1 MSPPEAIERLNAV
14 LAHLWMIRTF
24 LKHADEVTE
33 DEQLIEVPRLLY
45 DSIRAVEP
53 AFLAGDHATYI
64 RRLKGKLPKL
74 KKCAEL
80 FMAEYKRVSAHTNF
94 EMAALSL
101 SGAVRQMD
109 EILAAVK
116 AGEPTAHSSPC
127 EESTENPED

>member
-24 LKHADEVTE
+24 LKQADEVTE

-53 AFLAGDHATYI
+53 AFLAGDHTTYI
-64 RRLKGKLPKL
+64 RRMKGKLPKL

-80 FMAEYKRVSAHTNF
+80 FAAEYKRVSAHTNF
-94 EMAALSL
+94 EMASASL
-101 SGAVRQMD
+101 TGAVRQM
-109 EILAAVK
+109 EEVLAAVRVT
-116 AGEPTAHSSPC
+116 GTPVESDPDSP
-127 EESTENPED
+127 ENSG